1 MWEKSCLHLPPPWSH
16 VCGLRLLLVS
26 KRCHKWLNPGK
37 CRNTAKRIWNSPFS
51 VFQLPQHNSAEGCL
65 CWNVPAVP
73 DVNRPCPSP
82 GVITQWSLY
91 QIFCLVRLMSLDYL
105 KLQSSCRKAG
115 FAWWCIQISSII
127 CLNRSEGL
135 ESLPCLFPFS
145 EAFQILLSSSYA
157 HKTQTRN
164 NTNKWKG
171 VHFYMQLHVLYMR
184 WFLPNKI
191 LNRGSL
197 PNSTVYWNV
206 FWNQKGN
213 YKFLTSHQ
221 CGYINSG
228 KV

>member
-1 MWEKSCLHLPPPWSH
+1 MQLGTQSLQMWEKSCLHLPPPWSH

-37 CRNTAKRIWNSPFS
+37 CRNTAKRNWNCPFS
-51 VFQLPQHNSAEGCL
+51 VFQFAQHNSAEGCL
-65 CWNVPAVP
+65 CWNAPAVP
-73 DVNRPCPSP
+73 DVNRPCPTP

-145 EAFQILLSSSYA
+145 EAFQILLSSSHA
-157 HKTQTRN
+157 QKTQT
-164 NTNKWKG
+164 
-171 VHFYMQLHVLYMR
+171 
-184 WFLPNKI
+184 
-191 LNRGSL
+191 
-197 PNSTVYWNV
+197 
-206 FWNQKGN
+206 
-213 YKFLTSHQ
+213 
-221 CGYINSG
+221 
-228 KV
+228 